1 MDKYQRLFIKQMK
14 DKIKSAT
21 TSGQSTS
28 EAELYRLLHSAKGT
42 AGTIGLDDWFQTASG
57 LLERV
62 EAESTRV
69 WRVAEARELLAPL
82 AFLLLDS
89 VDEPEDDGDQP
100 ALVEEPPAE
109 LPPYMG
115 TLLIVD
121 DDLSLLLVLKEH
133 LERMGYMVLATP
145 DAERALELFYSMK
158 PDCVVL
164 DIVLEERSGLELLQ
178 EMQSRSEQYLIPVIV
193 ISTNRDRTTRMQA
206 YESGADDF
214 MGKPFD
220 VEEFAVR
227 VKRQVSR
234 RLKLNR
240 LLMMD
245 ELTGAYN
252 STFFAQELVRHLQL
266 QLERPQPATLTLFD
280 LDSFRYIN
288 ERFGYAEGDRLLKH
302 FSDLVK
308 PVLGPQD
315 IWARDR
321 HDRFYLLQPG
331 VGEKEAA
338 SFAHQLLGRLEQDEE
353 IGLDDYRL
361 SFSAGILE
369 LKPGMSAASCYDGI
383 MRIVAEAKRNRDGV
397 MVVPERRRPV
407 ENGQAVRL
415 VEMALDAEAHAQQH
429 DDADKAA
436 SPSAHPHTEASQPS
450 SSAKSAEPEQPDSML
465 YKMDDLMSSL
475 SSRLKRHQRPESAMD
490 DDKYTDH
497 SLQVQ
502 SEPTAQPSTPVAQQE
517 AVPSSTSVPEAV
529 TPSTSVPE
537 AVTPSTSVSEAVT
550 PSTSVSEA
558 VTPSTSV
565 SETVT
570 PSTSVPETV
579 IPPTPVRETVAP
591 VNTAPVAQVQENT
604 TGSVPAFQ
612 PDTIREAEARDGSG
626 RRLEWVDR
634 EEKVLLSQQTA
645 EIEQAP
651 IPPMDVNTWRLAIVD
666 DDDLIR
672 NMLKKRLSSL
682 QAEHELDIRA
692 FSDGE
697 EFFSDPWHGE
707 NARYLLI
714 LDRMMPRMNG
724 MEVLRRLRSSD
735 KRNRYTVLMLTG
747 VGDDREVA
755 DAISAGTDD
764 YLTKPFSMVELEARI
779 RRLLGRMKA

>member
-14 DKIKSAT
+14 DKIKSVT

-42 AGTIGLDDWFQTASG
+42 AGTIGLDDWFQTASS

-69 WRVAEARELLAPL
+69 WRVSEARELLAPL

-89 VDEPEDDGDQP
+89 ADESDDGGDES
-100 ALVEEPPAE
+100 AIVEDAQAE

-145 DAERALELFYSMK
+145 DAGRALELFYSMK

-164 DIVLEERSGLELLQ
+164 DIVLEERSGLEILQ
-178 EMQSRSEQYLIPVIV
+178 EMQSRSEQYLIPVIM
-193 ISTNRDRTTRMQA
+193 ISTNRDRNTRIQA

-214 MGKPFD
+214 IGKPFD

-234 RLKLNR
+234 RLKLNH

-266 QLERPQPATLTLFD
+266 QLERPEPATLTLFD

-308 PVLGPQD
+308 PALGPHD

-331 VGEKEAA
+331 VGEKEAT
-338 SFAHQLLGRLEQDEE
+338 SFAHQLLERLEQDQSA
-353 IGLDDYRL
+353 GLDDYRL
-361 SFSAGILE
+361 SFSAGVLE
-369 LKPGMSAASCYDGI
+369 LKPGMTASSCYDGV
-383 MRIVAEAKRNRDGV
+383 MRIVAEAKRSRDGV

-407 ENGQAVRL
+407 ENGQAARL
-415 VEMALDAEAHAQQH
+415 VEMALDAATQAKP
-429 DDADKAA
+429 DD
-436 SPSAHPHTEASQPS
+436 HPNEPASQ
-450 SSAKSAEPEQPDSML
+450 SAPTGAQTVSAQAAEESDSL
-465 YKMDDLMSSL
+465 LDKMDNLMSAL
-475 SSRLKRHQRPESAMD
+475 SSRLKRHQRPDSAVNEDEINKGEMAEQNIPAQPAP
-490 DDKYTDH
+490 
-497 SLQVQ
+497 QVQ
-502 SEPTAQPSTPVAQQE
+502 SSHPVASVPQEEIVTAPAPTPPVQE
-517 AVPSSTSVPEAV
+517 AAT
-529 TPSTSVPE
+529 
-537 AVTPSTSVSEAVT
+537 
-550 PSTSVSEA
+550 
-558 VTPSTSV
+558 
-565 SETVT
+565 
-570 PSTSVPETV
+570 
-579 IPPTPVRETVAP
+579 P
-591 VNTAPVAQVQENT
+591 VNTAPQPTEQQNT
-604 TGSVPAFQ
+604 ATPA
-612 PDTIREAEARDGSG
+612 PAVHADTIREAEAPDGSG

-645 EIEQAP
+645 EIQQASA
-651 IPPMDVNTWRLAIVD
+651 PPLGVNPWRLAIID

-672 NMLKKRLSSL
+672 NMLKKRLSAL

-707 NARYLLI
+707 DAHYLLI

-755 DAISAGTDD
+755 DAIGAGTDD

>member
-1 MDKYQRLFIKQMK
+1 MDKYQRLFIKQMR
-14 DKIKSAT
+14 DKIKSIT
-21 TSGQSTS
+21 TSGQSSS
-28 EAELYRLLHSAKGT
+28 ETELYRLLHSAKGT
-42 AGTIGLDDWFQTASG
+42 AGTIGLDDWFHTASG
-57 LLERV
+57 LLERL

-69 WRVAEARELLAPL
+69 WRNAEARELLAPL
-82 AFLLLDS
+82 AFLLLNS
-89 VDEPEDDGDQP
+89 ADESEDTGEQS
-100 ALVEEPPAE
+100 AIVEEPVVE

-133 LERMGYMVLATP
+133 LERLGYMVLATP

-164 DIVLEERSGLELLQ
+164 DIVLEERSGLDVLQ

-193 ISTNRDRTTRMQA
+193 ISTDRDRATRMRA

-234 RLKLNR
+234 RLKLNQ
-240 LLMMD
+240 LLMQD

-266 QLERPQPATLTLFD
+266 QLERPEPATLTLFD

-288 ERFGYAEGDRLLKH
+288 ERFGYAEGDRLLKQ

-308 PVLGPQD
+308 PALGPQD

-331 VGEKEAA
+331 VGEKEAS
-338 SFAHQLLGRLEQDEE
+338 SFAHQLLERLDQDQT
-353 IGLDDYRL
+353 IGPDGYHL

-369 LKPGMSAASCYDGI
+369 LKPGMTASSCYEHI
-383 MRIVAEAKRNRDGV
+383 MRIVSEAKRSREGV
-397 MVVPERRRPV
+397 MVVPERRNTPAQ
-407 ENGQAVRL
+407 NGQAVRL
-415 VEMALDAEAHAQQH
+415 AEMALDAANASQEKSEQQTGNQAAPAGVNATTGQSETIH
-429 DDADKAA
+429 QQLGQQIADEKVAA
-436 SPSAHPHTEASQPS
+436 SAADSHLHLDTDVSLAQTELPSE
-450 SSAKSAEPEQPDSML
+450 
-465 YKMDDLMSSL
+465 KMDGLLSSL
-475 SSRLKRHQRPESAMD
+475 SSRLKRHQRVEPEPAND
-490 DDKYTDH
+490 AW
-497 SLQVQ
+497 
-502 SEPTAQPSTPVAQQE
+502 E
-517 AVPSSTSVPEAV
+517 
-529 TPSTSVPE
+529 
-537 AVTPSTSVSEAVT
+537 
-550 PSTSVSEA
+550 
-558 VTPSTSV
+558 
-565 SETVT
+565 
-570 PSTSVPETV
+570 
-579 IPPTPVRETVAP
+579 
-591 VNTAPVAQVQENT
+591 T
-604 TGSVPAFQ
+604 TGSKESSPVLENQPEMQTAISSETEQSFSEPPSTLQPTSEMMEPEASPAPVFQ
-612 PDTIREAEARDGSG
+612 PDTIRKVESRDGTDS
-626 RRLEWVDR
+626 RLEWVDR
-634 EEKVLLSQQTA
+634 AEKALLSQQTA
-645 EIEQAP
+645 EIQQAP
-651 IPPMDVNTWRLAIVD
+651 VPPVDVDTWRLAIID

-672 NMLKKRLSSL
+672 NMLTKRLSAL
-682 QAEHELDIRA
+682 QAEHELDIRS

-697 EFFSDPWHGE
+697 DFFTDPWHGE
-707 NARYLLI
+707 DAKYLLI

-735 KRNRYTVLMLTG
+735 KRNRYMVLMLTG

>member
-14 DKIKSAT
+14 DKIKSVT

-42 AGTIGLDDWFQTASG
+42 AGTIGLDDWFQTASS

-69 WRVAEARELLAPL
+69 WRVSEARELLAPL

-89 VDEPEDDGDQP
+89 ADESDDSGDES
-100 ALVEEPPAE
+100 AIVEEAQAE
-109 LPPYMG
+109 LPPYIG

-145 DAERALELFYSMK
+145 DAGRALELFYSMK

-164 DIVLEERSGLELLQ
+164 DIVLEERSGLEILQ
-178 EMQSRSEQYLIPVIV
+178 EMQSRSEQYLIPVIM
-193 ISTNRDRTTRMQA
+193 ISTNRDRATRIQA

-214 MGKPFD
+214 IGKPFD

-234 RLKLNR
+234 RLKLNH

-266 QLERPQPATLTLFD
+266 QLERPEPATLTLFD

-308 PVLGPQD
+308 PALGPHD

-331 VGEKEAA
+331 TGEKEAT
-338 SFAHQLLGRLEQDEE
+338 SFAHQLLERLEQDQGA
-353 IGLDDYRL
+353 GLDDYRL

-369 LKPGMSAASCYDGI
+369 LKPGMTAASCYDGV
-383 MRIVAEAKRNRDGV
+383 MRIVAEAKRSRDGV

-407 ENGQAVRL
+407 ENGQAARL
-415 VEMALDAEAHAQQH
+415 VEMALDAATHAKPDDRQH
-429 DDADKAA
+429 E
-436 SPSAHPHTEASQPS
+436 SS
-450 SSAKSAEPEQPDSML
+450 SSADTGVEPLSQAASTPPVEPSDPLMD
-465 YKMDDLMSSL
+465 KMDDLMLAL
-475 SSRLKRHQRPESAMD
+475 SSRLKRHQHSESAMIED
-490 DDKYTDH
+490 EIDKDEIVAQDTT
-497 SLQVQ
+497 SQPAPEVQ
-502 SEPTAQPSTPVAQQE
+502 ESQPVA
-517 AVPSSTSVPEAV
+517 SVPQEEIITAPVPTPPVQEAV
-529 TPSTSVPE
+529 TP
-537 AVTPSTSVSEAVT
+537 
-550 PSTSVSEA
+550 
-558 VTPSTSV
+558 
-565 SETVT
+565 
-570 PSTSVPETV
+570 
-579 IPPTPVRETVAP
+579 
-591 VNTAPVAQVQENT
+591 VNTASQPTEQQNT
-604 TGSVPAFQ
+604 ATPA
-612 PDTIREAEARDGSG
+612 PAVHADTIREAEAPDGSG
-626 RRLEWVDR
+626 PRLEWVDR

-645 EIEQAP
+645 EIQQASA
-651 IPPMDVNTWRLAIVD
+651 PPLGVNPWRLAIID

-672 NMLKKRLSSL
+672 NMLKKRLSAL

-707 NARYLLI
+707 NAHYLLI

-755 DAISAGTDD
+755 DAIGAGTDD

>member
-42 AGTIGLDDWFQTASG
+42 AGTIGLDEWFQMASS
-57 LLERV
+57 LIERV

-69 WRVAEARELLAPL
+69 WRVSEARELLAPL
-82 AFLLLDS
+82 VFLLLDS
-89 VDEPEDDGDQP
+89 ADELENEEDQP
-100 ALVEEPPAE
+100 AIVEESPAE

-133 LERMGYMVLATP
+133 LERIGYMVLATP

-164 DIVLEERSGLELLQ
+164 DIVLEERSGLDILK

-193 ISTNRDRTTRMQA
+193 ISTNRDRTTRIQA

-266 QLERPQPATLTLFD
+266 QLERPEPATLTLFD

-308 PVLGPQD
+308 PVLGPHD

-331 VGEKEAA
+331 VGEKEAT
-338 SFAHQLLGRLEQDEE
+338 SFAHQLLERLEQDDAV
-353 IGLDDYRL
+353 GLDDYRL

-369 LKPGMSAASCYDGI
+369 LKPGMTASSCYEGV
-383 MRIVAEAKRNRDGV
+383 MRIVAEAKRSRDGV

-415 VEMALDAEAHAQQH
+415 VEMALDAATHAQESIH
-429 DDADKAA
+429 SNDTA
-436 SPSAHPHTEASQPS
+436 SQPATTSPEVQPS
-450 SSAKSAEPEQPDSML
+450 SSSAGAAEQPDASL
-465 YKMDDLMSSL
+465 HKMDDLMSSL
-475 SSRLKRHQRPESAMD
+475 SSRLKRHARPESED
-490 DDKYTDH
+490 EYTDP
-497 SLQVQ
+497 SPQVQ
-502 SEPTAQPSTPVAQQE
+502 AETTVQPAQPIVQQE
-517 AVPSSTSVPEAV
+517 AVIAPAPE
-529 TPSTSVPE
+529 E
-537 AVTPSTSVSEAVT
+537 APPV
-550 PSTSVSEA
+550 
-558 VTPSTSV
+558 
-565 SETVT
+565 
-570 PSTSVPETV
+570 
-579 IPPTPVRETVAP
+579 PTPPA
-591 VNTAPVAQVQENT
+591 AQPQENKAT
-604 TGSVPAFQ
+604 PAVAFH
-612 PDTIREAEARDGSG
+612 PDTIRETEARDGSG
-626 RRLEWVDR
+626 PRLEWVDR
-634 EEKVLLSQQTA
+634 EEKVRLSQQTA
-645 EIEQAP
+645 EIGQAP
-651 IPPMDVNTWRLAIVD
+651 VPPMDMDTWRLAIID

-672 NMLKKRLSSL
+672 NMLKKRLSAL
-682 QAEHELDIRA
+682 QAEHELDIRT

>member
-14 DKIKSAT
+14 DKIKSVT

-42 AGTIGLDDWFQTASG
+42 AGTIGLDDWFQTASS

-69 WRVAEARELLAPL
+69 WRVSEARELLAPL

-89 VDEPEDDGDQP
+89 ADESDDSGDES
-100 ALVEEPPAE
+100 AIVEEAQAE
-109 LPPYMG
+109 LPPYIG

-145 DAERALELFYSMK
+145 DSGRALELFYSMK

-164 DIVLEERSGLELLQ
+164 DIVLEERSGLEILQ
-178 EMQSRSEQYLIPVIV
+178 EMQSRSEQYLIPVIM
-193 ISTNRDRTTRMQA
+193 ISTNRDRATRIQA

-214 MGKPFD
+214 IGKPFD

-234 RLKLNR
+234 RLKLNH

-252 STFFAQELVRHLQL
+252 SSFFAQELVRHLQL
-266 QLERPQPATLTLFD
+266 QLERPEPATLTLFD

-308 PVLGPQD
+308 PALGPHD

-331 VGEKEAA
+331 TGEKEAT
-338 SFAHQLLGRLEQDEE
+338 SFAHQLLERLEQDQGA
-353 IGLDDYRL
+353 GLDDYRL

-369 LKPGMSAASCYDGI
+369 LKPGMTAASCYDGV
-383 MRIVAEAKRNRDGV
+383 MRIVAEAKRSRDGV

-407 ENGQAVRL
+407 ENGQAARL
-415 VEMALDAEAHAQQH
+415 VEMALDAATHAKPDDRQH
-429 DDADKAA
+429 E
-436 SPSAHPHTEASQPS
+436 SS
-450 SSAKSAEPEQPDSML
+450 SSADTGVEPLSQAASTPPVEPSDPLMD
-465 YKMDDLMSSL
+465 KMDDLMLAL
-475 SSRLKRHQRPESAMD
+475 SSRLKRHQHSESAMIED
-490 DDKYTDH
+490 EIDKDEIVAQDTA
-497 SLQVQ
+497 SQPAPEVQ
-502 SEPTAQPSTPVAQQE
+502 ESQPVASVPQEEIITAPVPTPTVQE
-517 AVPSSTSVPEAV
+517 AVT
-529 TPSTSVPE
+529 
-537 AVTPSTSVSEAVT
+537 
-550 PSTSVSEA
+550 
-558 VTPSTSV
+558 
-565 SETVT
+565 
-570 PSTSVPETV
+570 
-579 IPPTPVRETVAP
+579 P
-591 VNTAPVAQVQENT
+591 VNTAPQPTEQQNT
-604 TGSVPAFQ
+604 ATPA
-612 PDTIREAEARDGSG
+612 PAVHADTIREAEAPDGSG
-626 RRLEWVDR
+626 PRLEWVDR

-645 EIEQAP
+645 EIQQASA
-651 IPPMDVNTWRLAIVD
+651 PPLGVNPWRLAIID

-672 NMLKKRLSSL
+672 NMLKKRLSAL
-682 QAEHELDIRA
+682 QAEHELDIRT

-707 NARYLLI
+707 NAHYLLI

-755 DAISAGTDD
+755 DAIGAGTDD